1 MCCEDIPIVG
11 DFVEVVRDVGR
22 SIDDAI
28 FQPIGDVVE
37 DVVDSVGDVLE
48 DVGETIGAVMDNPL
62 ALAGVALSI
71 AAPGLGTAIGSA
83 LGASGTAATV
93 IGNAVVQGA
102 VAEAQGGDFLKG
114 AALSGVGSIAGGFV
128 QPGLSEALGGG
139 ATGNIASNALI
150 GGGMSE
156 LSGGDFTSGALISGI
171 GAGINQARLAAADE
185 YLNSLPGGQ
194 GEYTD
199 IPADVSDFDVI
210 GTPSPPSFSI
220 QETSVTAP
228 NIDSTLAML
237 DLAKVAVPYATT
249 ALLSKGAYDLAT
261 QDEQGNYNYPVV
273 SVPTDWRSPE
283 YNQTFTP
290 SEAIDFGNVGMLAG
304 TQFQPMNMSSL
315 INTLNTQQPQ
325 FNQVVGNINDVPMSI
340 NDIIGSLGQPMQPF
354 DMNQNIGEL
363 NNAPASLNSI
373 IAGIQSQYG

>member
-1 MCCEDIPIVG
+1 MSLRKRIKRALSKVEDSIKDI
-11 DFVEVVRDVGR
+11 GR
-22 SIDDAI
+22 KIDDEVIEPVKENPAAA
-28 FQPIGDVVE
+28 
-37 DVVDSVGDVLE
+37 VGLGLMFVPGLQ
-48 DVGETIGAVMDNPL
+48 GIGASL
-62 ALAGVALSI
+62 
-71 AAPGLGTAIGSA
+71 GSA
-83 LGASGTAATV
+83 LAPAAGAAVQAG
-93 IGNAVVQGA
+93 IGNAIIQGA
-102 VAEAQGGDFLKG
+102 LTEAQGGDFLKG

-220 QETSVTAP
+220 PETSVTAP

-237 DLAKVAVPYATT
+237 NLAKVAVPYATT

-304 TQFQPMNMSSL
+304 TQFQPMNVSSL

-340 NDIIGSLGQPMQPF
+340 NDIIGNLGQPIQLF